1 MWKSRSSGW
10 GGAVSR
16 VELRYSPMQTGT
28 LFYKT
33 SRLLYDGT
41 MVWERQDRH
50 LAVEELKT

>member
-1 MWKSRSSGW
+1 
-10 GGAVSR
+10 
-16 VELRYSPMQTGT
+16 MQTGT

-50 LAVEELKT
+50 LAVEELRLRHVHR